1 MERVTSLS
9 SSHCCFPISKW
20 STTVAV
26 SEKAAAPK
34 FLMWPWRDMGYTKYA
49 YIAGRGIEGSA
60 SFQAG
65 LPVFSLPFK
74 PITYFND
81 FQLLEEDFIVF
92 C

>member
-1 MERVTSLS
+1 
-9 SSHCCFPISKW
+9 
-20 STTVAV
+20 
-26 SEKAAAPK
+26 
-34 FLMWPWRDMGYTKYA
+34 MGYTKYA

-65 LPVFSLPFK
+65 LPVFFLPFK